1 MPDIQTDVSDNAL
14 VTAVRANLCD
24 FFRYLGRNNP
34 AGYFE
39 NETFSRWQSSV
50 PHPWFNG
57 VLASKFPTPKDDAFI
72 KETIQYFLQR
82 KTSVFTWWLAPHLD
96 SADWEDMLIKH
107 GFGFSDDTPGMA
119 VDLQTLNESIQKVD
133 GFEIRVVQ
141 DDASLRTWAQVF
153 TSGYGLPKDWESIVV
168 ESWGKMGFDLPIRNY
183 IGYLNNQPVA
193 TSCLF
198 LGGGAAG
205 IYSVSTL
212 PDVRGKGIGAAITLL
227 PLQEA
232 REMGYRIG
240 VLQSSDMGINVYK
253 RLGFKHVCQLEHF
266 YLSIK

>member
-1 MPDIQTDVSDNAL
+1 MPDVQTDVSEEAL

-24 FFRYLGRNNP
+24 FFRYLGRSNP

-39 NETFSRWQSSV
+39 NETFSRWQSAV

-57 VLASKFPTPKDDAFI
+57 VLASTFSTSKDDTFI
-72 KETIQYFLQR
+72 KETIQYFHQH
-82 KTSVFTWWLAPHLD
+82 KTSVFTWWLEPHLN
-96 SADWEDMLIKH
+96 STDWEEILIKH

-119 VDLQTLNESIQKVD
+119 VDLQALNESIQKVD
-133 GFEIRVVQ
+133 GFEIKVVQ
-141 DDASLRTWAQVF
+141 DDESMRIWAHVF
-153 TSGYGLPKDWESIVV
+153 VQGYGLPESLGALIFD
-168 ESWGKMGFDLPIRNY
+168 SWGKLGFDLPVRNY
-183 IGYLNNQPVA
+183 IGYLSGEPVT

-212 PDVRGKGIGAAITLL
+212 PEVRGKGIGAAITLR

-232 REMGYRIG
+232 RKMGYRIG

-253 RLGFKHVCQLEHF
+253 RLGFKHVCQIENF